1 MASNGNG
8 TTQTQQLEKVEAAI
22 IAAGATPS
30 GTDLMSLVEN
40 AAQLIDKLASGLGQ
54 CGEDDQRENAAFAE
68 HLRAEVRDHVSRLV
82 ARMEKRVADLKRLA
96 GKPTG

>member
-1 MASNGNG
+1 MSTNGNG

-30 GTDLMSLVEN
+30 GADLLSLVES
-40 AAQLIDKLASGLGQ
+40 AAALIDKMANGLGQ
-54 CGEDDQRENAAFAE
+54 CGEDDQRENTAFAE

-82 ARMEKRVADLKRLA
+82 ARMEKRVVDLKRLA
-96 GKPTG
+96 GKLP